1 MLQACTIHVNIYT
14 YIVFMYST
22 YIQCICM
29 HTYINT
35 VHPFS
40 LLSLHSFAISLCT
53 TNTGQSTVSAFDYL
67 REASVV
73 GGWDMT
79 IRSGPVPEAKL
90 IAVGEQP
97 MVGLYRISKVHV
109 IRLSKF

>member
-1 MLQACTIHVNIYT
+1 MYT
-14 YIVFMYST
+14 YIY
-22 YIQCICM
+22 
-29 HTYINT
+29 T
-35 VHPFS
+35 VQP
-40 LLSLHSFAISLCT
+40 LHSPVMSLCT
-53 TNTGQSTVSAFDYL
+53 TAIAGQSTVSAFDYL

-97 MVGLYRISKVHV
+97 MVGLYRISKV
-109 IRLSKF
+109 IRMSKF